1 MRKVRFKATE
11 IVRALKERRG
21 RNKSI
26 HGWQNLLKFRNELEE

>member
-26 HGWQNLLKFRNELEE
+26 HGLAKFAEISK